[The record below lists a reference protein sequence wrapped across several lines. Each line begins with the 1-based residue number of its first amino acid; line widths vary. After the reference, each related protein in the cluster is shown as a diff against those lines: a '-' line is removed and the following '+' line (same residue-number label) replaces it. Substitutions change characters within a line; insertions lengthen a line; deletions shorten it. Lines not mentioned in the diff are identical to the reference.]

1 MGVGW
6 VGGRAGEHCSPAAPT
21 CRRPPP
27 QLLLPAPLDSSAH
40 SPTPTPPRAP
50 PPPRADEGNDNPH
63 ARDALAT
70 IEGRI
75 RGTLLGVSS
84 QPCMPLSAE
93 GQAHRLIEEAT
104 DKENLGMMY
113 IW

>member
-27 QLLLPAPLDSSAH
+27 PRLLPAPRDSSAH
-40 SPTPTPPRAP
+40 TPPPTPPRAP